1 MTVKTGN
8 TILWLSVMSR
18 MKEKTWNLE
27 VSFGGGL
34 ITFIDNT
41 KISLFVS
48 VCVRK
53 EENITFQDQISNTL
67 EHKRARWEKRRQN
80 QSY

>member
-48 VCVRK
+48 VCVSK
-53 EENITFQDQISNTL
+53 EENITFQNQISNTL
-67 EHKRARWEKRRQN
+67 EHKRAR
-80 QSY
+80 